1 MMSKWTEIRDGALE
15 AIKEGAVDVVEET
28 KQEFLANFLEA
39 GVPVVEAYAEQF
51 KAAVKEQAKTETG
64 WCKIRDAYVIPMA
77 ISLSLYVGKKILSA
91 VAGKTQSV
99 AVA

>member
-39 GVPVVEAYAEQF
+39 GVPVVEAYAE
-51 KAAVKEQAKTETG
+51 
-64 WCKIRDAYVIPMA
+64 
-77 ISLSLYVGKKILSA
+77 
-91 VAGKTQSV
+91 
-99 AVA
+99 